1 MTIGLSGISAS
12 LNLSQSFSGQGK
24 AASSQGASGASRG
37 SSGDE
42 ATISQAGLGL
52 SKQSASTGNTVN
64 GLTPEQQQQVD
75 KLKATDRRVR
85 AHEQAH
91 LAAGGGLVTGG
102 AVYQY
107 QTGPDGKQ
115 YAVGGEV
122 HIDTGEEKDPEA
134 TLRKAEQVKAAA
146 LAPADPSGQDRSVAA
161 SADAM
166 AAKARLEIMEQQTQ
180 GSSSGGRAA
189 GGAQS
194 QTRVGGATTAQ
205 VQSAYT
211 NKTLAP
217 SLMPNLVA

>member
-1 MTIGLSGISAS
+1 MTIGLSGISTS
-12 LNLSQSFSGQGK
+12 LNLGQSVSGLGK
-24 AASSQGASGASRG
+24 AASSQGASGAPRA
-37 SSGDE
+37 SGDE
-42 ATISQAGLGL
+42 ATISQAGLSL

-107 QTGPDGKQ
+107 QTGADGKQ

-122 HIDTGEEKDPEA
+122 HIDTSEARDPEA
-134 TLRKAEQVKAAA
+134 TLRKAEQIKAAA
-146 LAPADPSGQDRSVAA
+146 LAPADPSAQDRSVAA

-166 AAKARLEIMEQQTQ
+166 AAKARLEIAEEQPQ
-180 GSSSGGRAA
+180 GSSSGGGAPGGQSV
-189 GGAQS
+189 GGAQG
-194 QTRVGGATTAQ
+194 QTRAGGATTAQ
-205 VQSAYT
+205 ALLLT
-211 NKTLAP
+211 TALTGPGLTA
-217 SLMPNLVA
+217 